1 MKVFFAIPYSQLC
14 DEKYEVEKEYRI
26 FLERLINETKKLGC
40 DYFLAHERED
50 WGKKYS
56 SAEESTQIDFN
67 TIKSSDL
74 ICIIPGV
81 PNSGGVHVEV
91 GWASANK
98 KKIRIFLKKDYHY
111 SPMITGIHKLTDT
124 KYYYYDNDFDESLLN
139 SIINCIKKELEG

>member
-1 MKVFFAIPYSQLC
+1 MKNMKWKKNIEF
-14 DEKYEVEKEYRI
+14 

>member
-14 DEKYEVEKEYRI
+14 DEKYEVKKEYRI
-26 FLERLINETKKLGC
+26 FLERLINETKKVGC
-40 DYFLAHERED
+40 EYFLAHERED